1 MKTWYCSNCAMRL
14 MDPGHF
20 CSSCGISNS
29 PIASNANVAALQSQ
43 LYQEFRES
51 PHITDTSKYGRSVRS
66 QVYHTLIGYVRSG
79 AFDNW
84 RETFAVTVNAN
95 GFDADEIQKDAN
107 VPSPVA
113 GIRDQILDMI
123 VRQALVGMPWRE
135 HLELIMQANKISP
148 EEVEAEIQKRKELS
162 GSTTSGG

>member
-29 PIASNANVAALQSQ
+29 PILSSVNVAIIQSQ
-43 LYQEFRES
+43 LYQEFHES

-84 RETFAVTVNAN
+84 RETFAVTLNAN
-95 GFDADEIQKDAN
+95 GFDADEIEKDAN
-107 VPSPVA
+107 VPKPIA
-113 GIRDQILDMI
+113 GIRAQILDTI
-123 VRQALVGMPWRE
+123 VRQAFVGMPWRE
-135 HLELIMQANKISP
+135 ICELIMRANEIRP

-162 GSTTSGG
+162 GSTKSGG